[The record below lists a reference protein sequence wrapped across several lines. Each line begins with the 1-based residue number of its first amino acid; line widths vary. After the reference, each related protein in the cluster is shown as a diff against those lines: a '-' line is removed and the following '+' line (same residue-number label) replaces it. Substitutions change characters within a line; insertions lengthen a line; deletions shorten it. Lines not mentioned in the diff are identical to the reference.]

1 MRLMLDTGVLGK
13 VVHPRKHLDV
23 YDWLHRL
30 ASEHPPRYV
39 FMVPEIADYELR
51 RKLLHLG
58 SSTGLK
64 RLDAL
69 VQRLRY
75 VPLTTATM
83 HRAAALWAEV
93 RRKGLATAGE
103 EALDGDAILGAQA
116 WEAGAHVVTD
126 NVKHLARYTTAIA
139 WTDVT

>member
-1 MRLMLDTGVLGK
+1 MRWMLDTGVLGK

-30 ASEHPPRYV
+30 ASEHPPRHV

-58 SSTGLK
+58 STTGIQ
-64 RLDAL
+64 RLDAM
-69 VQRLRY
+69 VKRLRY

-93 RRKGLATAGE
+93 RRNGLATAGDD
-103 EALDGDAILGAQA
+103 ALDGDAILGAQA
-116 WEAGAHVVTD
+116 LEEGAYVVTD
-126 NVKHLARYTTAIA
+126 NVKHLSRYAPAIA
-139 WTDVT
+139 WTDVK